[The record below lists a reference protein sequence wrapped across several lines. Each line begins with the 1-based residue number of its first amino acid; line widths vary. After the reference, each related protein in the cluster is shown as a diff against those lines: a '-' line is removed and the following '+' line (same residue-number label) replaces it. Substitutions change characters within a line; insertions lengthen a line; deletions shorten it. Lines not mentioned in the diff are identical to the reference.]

1 MSRAVARL
9 RVTRLAVA
17 LLATALLTMLSA
29 CAPMRPPA
37 ASGAAAV
44 PLYSGR
50 LSLQLEAAAPL
61 GAEFELQG
69 DARAGR
75 LALSGPLGQTL
86 AVLQWAPGQATL
98 MQGSEQHASATA
110 GELIERLTGAPLPWD
125 AFFSW
130 LAGDAVAVA
139 GWQVDLSRHADG
151 RIAAR
156 RLEPAPRVDLRL
168 QLAR

>member
-1 MSRAVARL
+1 MSRAA
-9 RVTRLAVA
+9 
-17 LLATALLTMLSA
+17 ALLTLTLATVLAA

-37 ASGAAAV
+37 QSDATPASF
-44 PLYSGR
+44 YSGR

-75 LALSGPLGQTL
+75 LSLSGPLGQTL
-86 AVLQWAPGQATL
+86 AVLQWVPGQATL
-98 MQGSEQHASATA
+98 VQGNEQHVSTSAA
-110 GELIERLTGAPLPWD
+110 ELIERLTGAPLPWD

-130 LAGDAVAVA
+130 LAGDAVEVA

-168 QLAR
+168 QMIR

>member
-1 MSRAVARL
+1 MSGPVTARVARAA
-9 RVTRLAVA
+9 RV
-17 LLATALLTMLSA
+17 LLALTLATVLAA
-29 CAPMRPPA
+29 CAPLHPPA
-37 ASGAAAV
+37 STPSATSAS
-44 PLYSGR
+44 YSGR
-50 LSLQLEAAAPL
+50 MSLQLDAAAPL

-75 LALSGPLGQTL
+75 LALSGPLGQTV
-86 AVLQWAPGQATL
+86 AVLLWSPTQATL
-98 MQGSEQHASATA
+98 MQGSEQHVSASAS
-110 GELIERLTGAPLPWD
+110 ELVERLTGAPLPWN

-130 LAGDAVAVA
+130 LAGEAVQVA

-168 QLAR
+168 QLVR